1 MKLILLAAAALL
13 ACAGDATAAKLQ
25 NKAVL
30 GAWCTMAAEPNAQGP
45 EIYYPLGLGEEC
57 GDGILRIKPDRY
69 EEVESGCRYTE
80 VKTWFDPT
88 IPVATKTKLGAYVS
102 RVTAQ
107 CTGEGD
113 KWREEATFYFSKG
126 MLYFSRKQTR

>member
-1 MKLILLAAAALL
+1 MSSDRSSHHTSEEFASEAFTLTPGPRKAGTNSFRNHRAL
-13 ACAGDATAAKLQ
+13 
-25 NKAVL
+25 
-30 GAWCTMAAEPNAQGP
+30 EF
-45 EIYYPLGLGEEC
+45 
-57 GDGILRIKPDRY
+57 IKPDRY

>member
-1 MKLILLAAAALL
+1 MKLILLAAAVLL

-57 GDGILRIKPDRY
+57 GDGIRLD
-69 EEVESGCRYTE
+69 
-80 VKTWFDPT
+80 
-88 IPVATKTKLGAYVS
+88 
-102 RVTAQ
+102 
-107 CTGEGD
+107 
-113 KWREEATFYFSKG
+113 
-126 MLYFSRKQTR
+126 

>member
-1 MKLILLAAAALL
+1 VVIRSSGQRATPLTSSGSLGSFLHPATATLAGARRNSAAA
-13 ACAGDATAAKLQ
+13 C
-25 NKAVL
+25 
-30 GAWCTMAAEPNAQGP
+30 
-45 EIYYPLGLGEEC
+45 LGEEC

-80 VKTWFDPT
+80 VKTRFDPT

-102 RVTAQ
+102 RVIAQ

>member
-1 MKLILLAAAALL
+1 MKLILLTGAALL
-13 ACAGDATAAKLQ
+13 ACADDATAAKLQ

-57 GDGILRIKPDRY
+57 RDGILWIKPDRY

-88 IPVATKTKLGAYVS
+88 IPVATKTKPGVYVS
-102 RVTAQ
+102 QVTAE

-113 KWREEATFYFSKG
+113 RWREQATFYFSKG

>member
-1 MKLILLAAAALL
+1 MKLILLTGAALL

-25 NKAVL
+25 NKALL
-30 GAWCTMAAEPNAQGP
+30 GAWCSMAVEPNAQGP
-45 EIYYPLGLGEEC
+45 EVYYQLGLGEEC

-88 IPVATKTKLGAYVS
+88 IPVAAKTKPGVYVS
-102 RVTAQ
+102 QVTAE

-113 KWREEATFYFSKG
+113 KWREQATFYFSNG
-126 MLYFSRKQTR
+126 MLYLSRKQIR

>member
-1 MKLILLAAAALL
+1 LL

-88 IPVATKTKLGAYVS
+88 IPVATKTKDHS
-102 RVTAQ
+102 
-107 CTGEGD
+107 
-113 KWREEATFYFSKG
+113 
-126 MLYFSRKQTR
+126 